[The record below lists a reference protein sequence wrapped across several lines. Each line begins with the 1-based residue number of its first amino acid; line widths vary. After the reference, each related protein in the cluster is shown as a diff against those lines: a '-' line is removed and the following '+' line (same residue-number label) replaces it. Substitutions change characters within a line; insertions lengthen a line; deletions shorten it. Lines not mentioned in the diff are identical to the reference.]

1 MVVSTACGF
10 DVQQSVTGDE
20 EVSPFRGTEGEL
32 AQIEPVFSFNVL
44 LFYVSL
50 SPTEKYV
57 QSG

>member
-32 AQIEPVFSFNVL
+32 AQIELAISSNGPL
-44 LFYVSL
+44 LYVSL
-50 SPTEKYV
+50 SPTVKYV